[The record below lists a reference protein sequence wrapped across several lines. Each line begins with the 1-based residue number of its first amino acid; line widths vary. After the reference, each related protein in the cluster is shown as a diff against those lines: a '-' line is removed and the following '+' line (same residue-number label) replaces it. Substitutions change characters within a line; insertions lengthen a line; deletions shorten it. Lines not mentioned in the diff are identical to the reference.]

1 MADARSI
8 IEGQARRITE
18 LENANRTLGKQ
29 LSDLS
34 AQADARIET
43 LEQTL
48 FVLLSAQLDNLRQSW
63 ETHEDAE
70 SREAIEE
77 AVELWSNFQAQVS
90 PKVFA
95 RTYKVDP
102 YTGEPLE
109 QPEALEAFLA
119 KPRIFSH
126 PGD

>member
-8 IEGQARRITE
+8 IESQARRITE
-18 LENANRTLGKQ
+18 LENAKRTLSEQ
-29 LSDLS
+29 VSDLS

-48 FVLLSAQLDNLRQSW
+48 FVLLSTQLDNLRQSW
-63 ETHEDAE
+63 EIHEDAE
-70 SREAIEE
+70 SRKAIED
-77 AVELWSNFQAQVS
+77 AVEVWSNFQAQIS
-90 PKVFA
+90 PRVFA

-102 YTGEPLE
+102 YTGESLE
-109 QPEALEAFLA
+109 QPAALEAFLA